1 MKARMAGKAML
12 TAKQKTL
19 PKQLQDKIIKSKIKK
34 KKKKK

>member
-34 KKKKK
+34 KKKKN